1 MLRGGDVLDT
11 ALEHENVPV
20 PDWRGIVRMQE
31 KLAADIRVLVMPGGQ
46 DPDDAIRN
54 QPELWTELV
63 AGARP
68 FLDFQFDAVASK
80 HDLDVPRER
89 SAVSAEL
96 LPLVAAIPDRVLQS
110 HYLQRLARL
119 AQVDESTLRL
129 DMRRPARPRTAPAA
143 AAEAATP
150 RRQQTPRD
158 RPEEFCLALLFR
170 YPVARAEGVAISPDL
185 FSHSENRALFETW
198 VGWADT
204 GEPFET
210 SLTPDLRPQYERI
223 INLGLPAYDDDT
235 VTKALHSAVWGIE
248 QQRLRLAKRASAAVF
263 ADMPVD
269 DAASVAARAQAAWQ
283 AGGVAA
289 VDDAEEADP
298 AAAFLGDME
307 AGLKV
312 HQRLLKQHNAER
324 PAR

>member
-1 MLRGGDVLDT
+1 
-11 ALEHENVPV
+11 
-20 PDWRGIVRMQE
+20 MQE

-54 QPELWTELV
+54 QPELWVELV
-63 AGARP
+63 KGARP
-68 FLDFQFDAVASK
+68 FLDFQFEAVAAK

-119 AQVDESTLRL
+119 TQVDESTLRL
-129 DMRRPARPRTAPAA
+129 DMRQPARPHAGPVAT
-143 AAEAATP
+143 AEASAP

-185 FSHSENRALFETW
+185 FSHSENRALFEAW

-210 SLTPDLRPQYERI
+210 SLNPDLRPQYERVL
-223 INLGLPAYDDDT
+223 NFGLPAYDDDT
-235 VTKALHSAVWGIE
+235 VIKALHSAVWGIE

-269 DAASVAARAQAAWQ
+269 DATSVAERAQAAWQ
-283 AGGVAA
+283 AGGVDATENA
-289 VDDAEEADP
+289 DDGVDP

>member
-1 MLRGGDVLDT
+1 MART
-11 ALEHENVPV
+11 E
-20 PDWRGIVRMQE
+20 GI
-31 KLAADIRVLVMPGGQ
+31 G
-46 DPDDAIRN
+46 
-54 QPELWTELV
+54 
-63 AGARP
+63 
-68 FLDFQFDAVASK
+68 
-80 HDLDVPRER
+80 
-89 SAVSAEL
+89 
-96 LPLVAAIPDRVLQS
+96 
-110 HYLQRLARL
+110 
-119 AQVDESTLRL
+119 
-129 DMRRPARPRTAPAA
+129 
-143 AAEAATP
+143 
-150 RRQQTPRD
+150 
-158 RPEEFCLALLFR
+158 
-170 YPVARAEGVAISPDL
+170 ISPDL
-185 FSHSENRALFETW
+185 FGHSENRALFETW

-235 VTKALHSAVWGIE
+235 VIKALHSAVWGIE

-269 DAASVAARAQAAWQ
+269 DAASVAERAQAAWQ
-283 AGGVAA
+283 AGGADA
-289 VDDAEEADP
+289 VENAEDEVDP